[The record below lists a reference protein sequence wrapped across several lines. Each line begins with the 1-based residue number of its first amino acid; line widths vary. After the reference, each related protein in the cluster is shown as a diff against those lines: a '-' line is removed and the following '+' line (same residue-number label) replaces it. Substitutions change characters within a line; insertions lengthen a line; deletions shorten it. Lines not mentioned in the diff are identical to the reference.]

1 MIFKCGTHE
10 LWKCILMADRSN
22 TCLIYRVWS
31 HETSNGGSERH
42 SPFGSNGRDR
52 WRGKV
57 VKSRCWAAAGRLL
70 LSNPELRLRLQ
81 RAPYLPGIGVNHDWG
96 AHRGY
101 QCNESERY
109 LKLCNSLIRDASS
122 RQDPI
127 QLRSIDPCF
136 PQIDFF
142 YYFVPFFVTFY
153 SKFTYFWKLLHSSFA
168 SLIIHY
174 LFSIKHHE
182 GM

>member
-1 MIFKCGTHE
+1 MKLPMGG
-10 LWKCILMADRSN
+10 RSV
-22 TCLIYRVWS
+22 IRRSDPMV
-31 HETSNGGSERH
+31 EIGGA
-42 SPFGSNGRDR
+42 
-52 WRGKV
+52 GK
-57 VKSRCWAAAGRLL
+57 WW
-70 LSNPELRLRLQ
+70 NPGAELRPVGCCSRTPSSGSIRLQ